1 MCDCACELAYRNS
14 ALSEEPV
21 LGLTL
26 NSATE
31 RAPLLRRCDPRECCV
46 TCTSPLACL
55 RIQSSHIEAGSASRS
70 GLSLSSR
77 FGEALRQGKK
87 TPACWPP
94 ASCVGKRTAR
104 DSSRES
110 RTPSHSP
117 RTAGSS
123 SRYCAASRAHARGR
137 CRMNKVLLA
146 ACVASRPCPSGS
158 RACAGG
164 LLKHNRRVLQL
175 RGLPS
180 YSPRASQLRQQ

>member
-1 MCDCACELAYRNS
+1 M
-14 ALSEEPV
+14 SEEPV
-21 LGLTL
+21 LSLTL
-26 NSATE
+26 TPRRRARRSSASC
-31 RAPLLRRCDPRECCV
+31 RCDPQECSV

-55 RIQSSHIEAGSASRS
+55 QVRSSHIKAGSASRS

-104 DSSRES
+104 DPSRES

-164 LLKHNRRVLQL
+164 LLKHNRRVLQVRDL
-175 RGLPS
+175 LSHGP
-180 YSPRASQLRQQ
+180 